1 MTLVCRIVLLI
12 VSFDPRY
19 EIRAEAC
26 QWPGHGNAAHVQKQ
40 GSELEDSGS
49 ARPRVRPAIAFL
61 PSQQYENG
69 CPQGIDPNES
79 PDRQATA
86 G

>member
-1 MTLVCRIVLLI
+1 MTLVRRIVLS
-12 VSFDPRY
+12 SFRS
-19 EIRAEAC
+19 IHGIKSGQRLC
-26 QWPGHGNAAHVQKQ
+26 QWPGYGNAAHVQKQ
-40 GSELEDSGS
+40 GSEPEDSGS
-49 ARPRVRPAIAFL
+49 AQPRVRPAIALL

-69 CPQGIDPNES
+69 RRQGIDPNQS